1 MIEDLTGRSF
11 YGNTVLDYI
20 IFSGAVLTG
29 LALVTVLRKVLMPRI
44 RTWAQQTESSLDDI
58 LVRILERAV
67 VPLLYYGRDGE
78 GVGLNASKARY
89 KVRSDSDM
97 RHLLTML
104 RETQHVHA
112 G

>member
-67 VPLLYYGRDGE
+67 VLFCTTVVMEKGSVSRPPKRDIRYG
-78 GVGLNASKARY
+78 
-89 KVRSDSDM
+89 
-97 RHLLTML
+97 LT
-104 RETQHVHA
+104 VI
-112 G
+112 